1 MLLEPVVKHIGD
13 RQQLFLG
20 RATAQPCRVHRPKLR
35 PSVDIAGRSHA
46 LNLAEQPYRVVSHVV
61 NVGRSRERGL
71 A

>member
-20 RATAQPCRVHRPKLR
+20 RATAQPCRVHRARLAV
-35 PSVDIAGRSHA
+35 VDIDGRSHA

>member
-20 RATAQPCRVHRPKLR
+20 RATAQPCRVHRAKLR
-35 PSVDIAGRSHA
+35 PSVDIDGRSHA
-46 LNLAEQPYRVVSHVV
+46 LNLAEQPYQVVSHVV